1 MFSSLN
7 LESER
12 DDFHICKMF
21 APIYF
26 LGKVCPILSVETN
39 TLKIHQ
45 GEIVTLKTSTEGFR
59 FDVVAFQLT
68 AGTTFE
74 LSLDDNVYPSTP
86 YLNKSTRDIP
96 AILKLGLSA

>member
-12 DDFHICKMF
+12 DNFHICKMF

-26 LGKVCPILSVETN
+26 LGKVCPVLSVKTN
-39 TLKIHQ
+39 ALKIHQ
-45 GEIVTLKTSTEGFR
+45 GEIVPLKISTESFK

-74 LSLDDNVYPSTP
+74 LSLCDKVY
-86 YLNKSTRDIP
+86 
-96 AILKLGLSA
+96 ILINLPKIFQLY

>member
-1 MFSSLN
+1 M
-7 LESER
+7 
-12 DDFHICKMF
+12 
-21 APIYF
+21 
-26 LGKVCPILSVETN
+26 
-39 TLKIHQ
+39 
-45 GEIVTLKTSTEGFR
+45 
-59 FDVVAFQLT
+59 VAFQLT